1 MICVTYNV
9 DIEAYLLD
17 VDETGYVWTYLDDAR
32 DPSVIVPGAVVVAG
46 DDDAAAVCR
55 VVDLIERADH
65 TLVHLEPLPGS
76 VEQFVALAQ
85 RQLIA

>member
-1 MICVTYNV
+1 MSSMTYTV

-46 DDDAAAVCR
+46 DDEAAAVCR
-55 VVDLIERADH
+55 VVDLIRRADQIV
-65 TLVHLEPLPGS
+65 VHLDPLPGS
-76 VEQFVALAQ
+76 VEQFLALAR

>member
-46 DDDAAAVCR
+46 DDYAAAVCR
-55 VVDLIERADH
+55 VVDLVERADH
-65 TLVHLEPLPGS
+65 ALVHLEPLPGS
-76 VEQFVALAQ
+76 VEQYVALAQ

>member
-46 DDDAAAVCR
+46 DDYAAAVCR
-55 VVDLIERADH
+55 VVDLIECADH

-76 VEQFVALAQ
+76 VEQYVALGQ
-85 RQLIA
+85 RQLIP